1 MSNFTVRVTQ
11 RKITTLDYINKE
23 FRSKQLDNKYIP
35 LYRKYRPQ
43 TFADLIGQ
51 ENIVHA
57 LSNAIKLNR
66 IAHAYLLCG
75 PRGTGKTSSARIL
88 AKSLNCQEG
97 PTLTPCGKC
106 PACLDIMN
114 SVPVDVIEIDAA
126 SNRSVEDTQAILE
139 KIQYVPVN
147 GRYKIY
153 VIDEVHMLSNHA
165 FNALLK
171 TLEEPPENVIFILA
185 TTEPH
190 KVLDTIIS
198 RCQRFDF
205 RRITTDDIVK
215 RLKYISEK
223 ENINIADDALYA
235 IAKNSQGGMRDA
247 LALLD
252 QISVLSV
259 NKQIDVNDI
268 NEILGK
274 ISYDTLS
281 EITQYII
288 DSDCTKSVPLID
300 KIYSKGNEPVQIV
313 SNLIQYFRDLMIVK
327 NCNDKNLVYSLTQ
340 INEVS
345 YEKAKSQADNFS
357 VSEIIQIIDRLSY
370 YVTQIKDTTNKYL
383 WLELCIIDLT
393 NYKNLPSADNLLK
406 RIEILESQLAS
417 GNIKP
422 AVSKMP
428 VKPVSTEQVQKPE
441 SQVVNKVDS
450 IKTND
455 NKDNNVINEN
465 TEEQLNESAQVSAQT
480 PEEQEPARAKTSPG
494 NSDLHALWASIV
506 QSIESTPNR
515 AFYSNLA
522 HPVEITENR
531 VVIAFSKEM
540 FVKQAKEGSKK
551 QSLTDAVSKYLNVP
565 NPIIDVVLGDGA
577 AADTKTPVL
586 VKEAP
591 KAVEER
597 TIAQQEEEEY
607 HNYMESKND
616 KVSKPVT
623 IDSSSQAAM
632 VKELF
637 DGKYIN

>member
-1 MSNFTVRVTQ
+1 M
-11 RKITTLDYINKE
+11 E
-23 FRSKQLDNKYIP
+23 NKYIP

-43 TFADLIGQ
+43 TFHDLIGQ

-57 LSNAIKLNR
+57 LSNAIELKR
-66 IAHAYLLCG
+66 ISHAYLLCG

-88 AKSLNCQEG
+88 AKSLNCKEG

-114 SVPVDVIEIDAA
+114 SIPVDVIEIDAA

-215 RLKYISEK
+215 RLQYISEK
-223 ENINIADDALYA
+223 ENINISKEALYS

-252 QISVLSV
+252 QISVLGI
-259 NKQIDVNDI
+259 NKQIDVQDI

-274 ISYDTLS
+274 ISYDTLF
-281 EITQYII
+281 EITNYIAN
-288 DSDCTKSVPLID
+288 SDCTNSVPLID
-300 KIYSKGNEPVQIV
+300 KIYSKGNEPIQIV
-313 SNLIQYFRDLMIVK
+313 TNLIQYFRDLMIIK
-327 NCNDKNLVYSLTQ
+327 NCTDKELIFSLTQ
-340 INEVS
+340 INEVN
-345 YEKAKSQADNFS
+345 YERTKEQSVRFT

-370 YVTQIKDTTNKYL
+370 YAKQIKETTNKYL

-393 NYKNLPSADNLLK
+393 NYKNLPSAENLLN
-406 RIEILESQLAS
+406 RIEELENKLSNNNYKNNSEELKPTIA
-417 GNIKP
+417 IKP
-422 AVSKMP
+422 KAQTTNLEPVTTENVLEKEEKKEKESK
-428 VKPVSTEQVQKPE
+428 KQEIE
-441 SQVVNKVDS
+441 
-450 IKTND
+450 TN
-455 NKDNNVINEN
+455 N
-465 TEEQLNESAQVSAQT
+465 NESNTVSSNT
-480 PEEQEPARAKTSPG
+480 G
-494 NSDLHALWASIV
+494 SDMNNLWISIL
-506 QSIESTPNR
+506 QSIDSPPNR

-522 HPVEITENR
+522 RPIEISDNKI
-531 VVIAFSKEM
+531 VIAFSKEM
-540 FVKQAKEGSKK
+540 FVKQAREGAKK
-551 QSLTDAVSKYLNVP
+551 QALVDAVSKYMNIQNP
-565 NPIIDVVLGDGA
+565 NIEIIISENLDLKTKITPPISSAIKSSQEDEHNIL
-577 AADTKTPVL
+577 K
-586 VKEAP
+586 
-591 KAVEER
+591 
-597 TIAQQEEEEY
+597 QEEEEY
-607 HNYMESKND
+607 QTFVEQQKEEIQNPKHVEA
-616 KVSKPVT
+616 
-623 IDSSSQAAM
+623 SSQAEM
-632 VKELF
+632 IKELF
-637 DGKYIN
+637 NGKYI

>member
-1 MSNFTVRVTQ
+1 MET
-11 RKITTLDYINKE
+11 
-23 FRSKQLDNKYIP
+23 KYIP

-43 TFADLIGQ
+43 TFHDLIGQ
-51 ENIVHA
+51 ENIVQA
-57 LSNAIKLNR
+57 LSNAISLNR

-88 AKSLNCQEG
+88 AKSLNCKEG

-114 SVPVDVIEIDAA
+114 SIPVDVIEIDAA

-215 RLKYISEK
+215 RLEYISAQ
-223 ENINIADDALYA
+223 ENINISKEALYS

-252 QISVLSV
+252 QISVLGV
-259 NKQIDVNDI
+259 NKQINTNDI

-274 ISYDTLS
+274 ISYDSLY
-281 EITQYII
+281 EITSCVI
-288 DSDCTKSVPLID
+288 DADCSKSISLID
-300 KIYSKGNEPVQIV
+300 NIYSKGNEPVQIV
-313 SNLIQYFRDLMIVK
+313 TNLIRYFRDLMIIK
-327 NCNDKNLVYSLTQ
+327 NCSDKELIYSLTQ
-340 INEVS
+340 INEMN
-345 YEKAKSQADNFS
+345 YDKLKPQAEKFS
-357 VSEIIQIIDRLSY
+357 VSEIIQIIDKLSY
-370 YVTQIKDTTNKYL
+370 YASQIKETTDKYL

-393 NYKNLPSADNLLK
+393 NYKNLPSVDNLLN
-406 RIEILESQLAS
+406 RIQTLEKKLQNGEFTVPAAIEKPSTISVKPAGADIIEPDKIHSSSQI

-422 AVSKMP
+422 DMSDFKESSE
-428 VKPVSTEQVQKPE
+428 KKPE
-441 SQVVNKVDS
+441 EKNILSTSMETVKSENIDTEKLWVS
-450 IKTND
+450 I
-455 NKDNNVINEN
+455 
-465 TEEQLNESAQVSAQT
+465 L
-480 PEEQEPARAKTSPG
+480 
-494 NSDLHALWASIV
+494 
-506 QSIESTPNR
+506 QSIDSPPNR

-522 HPVEITENR
+522 RPVKISEDKII
-531 VVIAFSKEM
+531 IAFKKEM
-540 FVKQAKEGSKK
+540 FVKQAKEGAKK
-551 QSLTDAVSKYLNVP
+551 QALVDAVSKYLNIKNP
-565 NPIIDVVLGDGA
+565 NIEIIISDNIDLSKKPA
-577 AADTKTPVL
+577 AVQQPVQNHTQEENITK
-586 VKEAP
+586 
-591 KAVEER
+591 
-597 TIAQQEEEEY
+597 QEEEEY
-607 HNYMESKND
+607 HAFVEAKREENKSSN
-616 KVSKPVT
+616 KPV
-623 IDSSSQAAM
+623 DSSSQAAM
-632 VKELF
+632 VKDLF
-637 DGKYIN
+637 DGKYID